1 MASPAHGGPTVV
13 DGLEDCALVDVN
25 AYGRQ
30 QRQGGLSRMV
40 ETHAAME
47 AFN

>member
-1 MASPAHGGPTVV
+1 MVASTVIVEGQGG
-13 DGLEDCALVDVN
+13 CALVDVN
-25 AYGRQ
+25 AYGRLE
-30 QRQGGLSRMV
+30 RQEDLSRMV